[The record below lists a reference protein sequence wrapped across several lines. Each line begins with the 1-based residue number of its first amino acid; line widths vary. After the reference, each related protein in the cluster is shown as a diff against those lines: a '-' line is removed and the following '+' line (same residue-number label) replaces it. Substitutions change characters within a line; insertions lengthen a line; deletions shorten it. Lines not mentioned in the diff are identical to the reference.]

1 LGVLGNGS
9 ATGTP
14 RGSRAIISAV
24 TDLPPLPDLPAAFE
38 ADSLAALDDQA
49 LEELVAALAAAERA
63 TVVAMAPHQAQMREV
78 RARSGQ
84 IATERRRRERVAHIA
99 ARAAVR
105 EQARSGEMP
114 SVVDALATP
123 ELIPDERPLADVA
136 AFLKSGG
143 EVRFGYATRPGPVS
157 FTDGRQL
164 RNART
169 WGDAR
174 QLYAEGWEP
183 GSPGVPGVRV
193 HLVGTRVERVVDAAE
208 VVVRAG

>member
-1 LGVLGNGS
+1 MG
-9 ATGTP
+9 
-14 RGSRAIISAV
+14 AV
-24 TDLPPLPDLPAAFE
+24 PGLPPLPELPPSFE
-38 ADSLAALDDQA
+38 PDSLTGLDDAALDELLSA
-49 LEELVAALAAAERA
+49 LGSAERA
-63 TVVAMAPHQAQMREV
+63 TVAAMAPHQAQLREV

-84 IATERRRRERVAHIA
+84 IATERRRRERAAHIA

-105 EQARSGEMP
+105 EQAKSGEMP
-114 SVVDALATP
+114 SVVDALAIP
-123 ELIPDERPLADVA
+123 AFLPDERLLTDVA
-136 AFLKSGG
+136 AFLRSGG
-143 EVRFGYATRPGPVS
+143 EVRFGYATRPGPVA

-174 QLYAEGWEP
+174 QLFADGWEP

-208 VVVRAG
+208 VVVRADSER

>member
-1 LGVLGNGS
+1 MIGGV
-9 ATGTP
+9 TE
-14 RGSRAIISAV
+14 
-24 TDLPPLPDLPAAFE
+24 LPPLPDLPPAFD
-38 ADSLAALDDQA
+38 ADSLAGLGADELDALLA
-49 LEELVAALAAAERA
+49 ELGAGERA
-63 TVVAMAPHQAQMREV
+63 TVVAMAPHQAQLREL
-78 RARSGQ
+78 RARTGQ
-84 IATERRRRERVAHIA
+84 IATERRRRERAAHIA

-114 SVVDALATP
+114 TVVDALGSAGF
-123 ELIPDERPLADVA
+123 IADEQPLAEVA

-169 WGDAR
+169 WGEAR
-174 QLYAEGWEP
+174 QLFAEGWEP

-193 HLVGTRVERVVDAAE
+193 HLVGTRVERVVDATE
-208 VVVRAG
+208 VVVRPG

>member
-1 LGVLGNGS
+1 MG
-9 ATGTP
+9 
-14 RGSRAIISAV
+14 AV
-24 TDLPPLPDLPAAFE
+24 PGLPPLPELPPSFE
-38 ADSLAALDDQA
+38 PDSLTDLDDAALDELLSA
-49 LEELVAALAAAERA
+49 LGSAERA
-63 TVVAMAPHQAQMREV
+63 TVAAMAPHQAQLREV

-84 IATERRRRERVAHIA
+84 IATERRRRERAAHIA

-105 EQARSGEMP
+105 EQAKSGEMP
-114 SVVDALATP
+114 SVVDALAIP
-123 ELIPDERPLADVA
+123 AFLPDERLLADVA
-136 AFLKSGG
+136 AFLRSGG
-143 EVRFGYATRPGPVS
+143 EVRFGYATRPGPVA

-174 QLYAEGWEP
+174 QLFADGWEP

-208 VVVRAG
+208 VVVRADSER

>member
-1 LGVLGNGS
+1 LAVPGNGS

-14 RGSRAIISAV
+14 RGSRAIIFAV

-38 ADSLAALDDQA
+38 ADSLASLDDQA
-49 LEELVAALAAAERA
+49 LEDLVAALAAAERA
-63 TVVAMAPHQAQMREV
+63 TVTAMAPHQAQMREV

-84 IATERRRRERVAHIA
+84 IATERRRRERAAHIA

-105 EQARSGEMP
+105 EQAKSGEMP

-123 ELIPDERPLADVA
+123 ELIPDERPLAEVA

-193 HLVGTRVERVVDAAE
+193 HLAGTRVERVVDATE

>member
-1 LGVLGNGS
+1 M
-9 ATGTP
+9 
-14 RGSRAIISAV
+14 

-38 ADSLAALDDQA
+38 ADSLATLDDQA
-49 LEELVAALAAAERA
+49 LEDLVDALAAAERA
-63 TVVAMAPHQAQMREV
+63 TVMAMAPHQAQMREL

-84 IATERRRRERVAHIA
+84 IATERRRRERAAHIA

-105 EQARSGEMP
+105 EQAKSGEMP

-123 ELIPDERPLADVA
+123 ELIPDERPLAEVA

-174 QLYAEGWEP
+174 RLYAEGWEP
-183 GSPGVPGVRV
+183 GSPGVLGVRV
-193 HLVGTRVERVVDAAE
+193 HLLGTRVERVVDGAE
-208 VVVRAG
+208 VVVRGA